1 MKLILISFFVFTSAL
16 FSDNHDFRPGTYS
29 RAYYNSI
36 EDNPFNLP
44 IGWIIKT
51 RLVKKLSGDKW
62 IDKITFS
69 DQKGEI
75 ISIREFRYK
84 LESIFNWPDPSE
96 EGYWQ
101 PFPENDNNSFR
112 QVYMYKGIDT
122 RIYEKKDNWK
132 KPTKWSKDPTHYL
145 ISFDEDFIYEG
156 WMVGS
161 WQELYIR
168 DGSKIPFSSGN
179 GITQ

>member
-1 MKLILISFFVFTSAL
+1 
-16 FSDNHDFRPGTYS
+16 
-29 RAYYNSI
+29 
-36 EDNPFNLP
+36 
-44 IGWIIKT
+44 
-51 RLVKKLSGDKW
+51 
-62 IDKITFS
+62 
-69 DQKGEI
+69 
-75 ISIREFRYK
+75 
-84 LESIFNWPDPSE
+84 
-96 EGYWQ
+96 
-101 PFPENDNNSFR
+101 
-112 QVYMYKGIDT
+112 MYKGIDS